1 MDNLNIERFNPRKA
15 EITELVER
23 IKSTVISMPGDKTG
37 YELMKENK
45 KTLQSARTNLTKD
58 LKAEREGALAYQ
70 KGIIAIEKDMLAI
83 IEPVESEL
91 DEKIKAIEDA
101 EKRAARVAILPDR
114 KEKLKSIEL
123 EMTDGEILDMDDK
136 VFAQFFTD
144 KKMAYLEA
152 QNEKARKIEED
163 RRREEDEKRHQEE
176 IKKASEQAAANA
188 KKEAEEKAE
197 REKKEAVQRE
207 KDKAERA
214 KQKLID
220 EQAQKERDR
229 IAAEEKAE
237 RDKQA
242 QIAKEKAE
250 AEKLEKTKKYQK
262 FLADNGCT
270 KETESEFYIKKEETK
285 VVLYKKVGEFKI

>member
-1 MDNLNIERFNPRKA
+1 MQDLNIDRFNPRKA
-15 EITELVER
+15 EITKLVER
-23 IKSTVISMPGDKTG
+23 IKSTVISLPGDKTG

-45 KTLQSARTNLTKD
+45 KTLQSARVNLTKD

-101 EKRAARVAILPDR
+101 EKRATRVAILPER
-114 KEKLKSIEL
+114 KEKMASIEM
-123 EMTDGEILDMDDK
+123 EMTDDEILDMDDK
-136 VFAQFFTD
+136 VFAQFFVD

-176 IKKASEQAAANA
+176 IKKASEEAAANA

-197 REKKEAVQRE
+197 REKKEAVQKE
-207 KDKAERA
+207 KDKQA
-214 KQKLID
+214 K
-220 EQAQKERDR
+220 KERER
-229 IAAEEKAE
+229 LAAEEKARKDE
-237 RDKQA
+237 EDR
-242 QIAKEKAE
+242 IALEKAE

-262 FLADNGCT
+262 FLTDNGCT
-270 KETESEFYIKKEETK
+270 KETEKDFYIKKEETK

>member
-1 MDNLNIERFNPRKA
+1 MQEINIERFNPRKA

-37 YELMKENK
+37 YELMKDNK
-45 KTLQSARTNLTKD
+45 KTLQSARVNLTKD

-83 IEPVESEL
+83 IDPVESEL

-101 EKRAARVAILPDR
+101 EKRSARVAILPER
-114 KEKLKSIEL
+114 KEKLASIEL
-123 EMTDGEILDMDDK
+123 EMTDDEILDMDDK
-136 VFAQFFTD
+136 VFAQFFVD

-163 RRREEDEKRHQEE
+163 RRREEDERRHQEE

-220 EQAQKERDR
+220 DQARKDQERIDSENKARQEESDR
-229 IAAEEKAE
+229 IAQEKA
-237 RDKQA
+237 D
-242 QIAKEKAE
+242 

-262 FLADNGCT
+262 FLTDNGCT
-270 KETESEFYIKKEETK
+270 KETEKNFYIKKEETK
-285 VVLYKKVGEFKI
+285 VVLYKKVGEFKL